1 MKTLRYLTSIYFLK
15 LYAVLKKIHT
25 KSIWI
30 FRYFAFRANRVVKQY
45 SEKQQDFWLKKK
57 RACHFHELFI
67 THKGEI
73 FPCCMIWG
81 CRDMKIGH
89 IHDDNLIGSLRN
101 FYSPCSCAR
110 FELRKG
116 LAQDKIAVDYINIE
130 VSLLC
135 QGKCAMCGVNAPSW
149 HGEYDYYDSL
159 TQIINEFS
167 PRQILVQGGEVL
179 IQKET
184 LEWIE
189 KLRSTYP
196 HLQIIVSTNG
206 NVDLSLIDKVEELFY
221 GVNVSFV
228 GFQPLTYATVMGM
241 DINKAV
247 RFSEELAKRRKV
259 RLVLK
264 YLTTP
269 VTIHEFSLFLDWA
282 INLNPAEIL
291 VDDANTFTYVNIYT
305 SDNFWEK
312 IFERTKKEVRE
323 VLINNKDKLSQ
334 GNTTFGFSA
343 RSIEILRLKPMWE
356 NFLKE
361 TGIQEKTHVY

>member
-1 MKTLRYLTSIYFLK
+1 MGILKYALSILYLK
-15 LYAVLKKIHT
+15 LFVLLHNCFVAIKGILLKL
-25 KSIWI
+25 KS
-30 FRYFAFRANRVVKQY
+30 RAENTVVKGDVTEE
-45 SEKQQDFWLKKK
+45 SFMIRTK
-57 RACHFHELFI
+57 RTCHFHELFI

-89 IHDDNLIGSLRN
+89 IHDDNLIESLRN
-101 FYSPCSCAR
+101 FYRPCSCAR

-116 LAQDKIAVDYINIE
+116 LAEEKIAVDYINIE

-159 TQIINEFS
+159 VQIINEFS

-196 HLQIIVSTNG
+196 NLQITVSTNG
-206 NVDLSLIDKVEELFY
+206 NVDLNLIDKVEELFY

-241 DINKAV
+241 DVNKAV

-259 RLVLK
+259 RLLLK

-291 VDDANTFTYVNIYT
+291 VDDAHTFTYVNIYT
-305 SDNFWEK
+305 GDNFWEK
-312 IFERTKKEVRE
+312 IFERARKEVRA

-343 RSIEILRLKPMWE
+343 RSIEILRLKPIWE

-361 TGIQEKTHVY
+361 TEIQEKTYVY

>member
-1 MKTLRYLTSIYFLK
+1 MLK
-15 LYAVLKKIHT
+15 G
-25 KSIWI
+25 I
-30 FRYFAFRANRVVKQY
+30 FVGVAFKAYRVI
-45 SEKQQDFWLKKK
+45 EKHKK
-57 RACHFHELFI
+57 REIGLTQPKPRVCHFYELFI

-81 CRDMKIGH
+81 SRDMKIGH
-89 IHDDNLIGSLRN
+89 IRDDNLIESLRN
-101 FYSPCSCAR
+101 FYHPCSCAR

-116 LAQDKIAVDYINIE
+116 LAEEKIAVDYISIE

-135 QGKCAMCGVNAPSW
+135 QGKCAMCAVNAPSW

-184 LEWIE
+184 LGWIE
-189 KLRSTYP
+189 KLRSIYP
-196 HLQIIVSTNG
+196 HLQIIISTNG
-206 NVDLSLIDKVEELFY
+206 NMNLNLIDKVEELFY

-241 DINKAV
+241 DVNKAV

-259 RLVLK
+259 RLILK

-269 VTIHEFSLFLDWA
+269 LTIHEFSLFLDWA

-305 SDNFWEK
+305 GDNFWEK
-312 IFERTKKEVRE
+312 IFTRTRE
-323 VLINNKDKLSQ
+323 ELRAVLIKNRDILSVS
-334 GNTTFGFSA
+334 GTVFGFSD
-343 RSIEILRLKPMWE
+343 RSIKILGLESGWE
-356 NFLKE
+356 DFLEE
-361 TGIQEKTHVY
+361 TAIKEKTYVY